1 MLKILSLQK
10 TKKDGCFLIP
20 TIVQMSQKHLPNWS
34 GNKTKQNL
42 NVVDLITMF
51 PLIFKF
57 FVYFNIIFIIAVTIF
72 LIFSKK
78 NEPKVFTP
86 HA

>member
-1 MLKILSLQK
+1 MIL
-10 TKKDGCFLIP
+10 

-34 GNKTKQNL
+34 GNKAKQNV
-42 NVVDLITMF
+42 NVVDLFTMF

-57 FVYFNIIFIIAVTIF
+57 FVYFNIIFIISVTIF

-78 NEPKVFTP
+78 NEPKVFP
-86 HA
+86 EKFSKKYLLKYPRI